1 MISDDNIYSAYNK
14 LHSQQE
20 RRGFLDGHPSFK
32 IKVALLEKIDQIMKL
47 EPKEEKISAE
57 EIYQMRQERA
67 LPLIDALFTWKRGLE
82 ESVPPKSKLG
92 EPSDMAIMKNN
103 TFGITFLTGILR

>member
-1 MISDDNIYSAYNK
+1 MISNDNIYSAYNK

-67 LPLIDALFTWKRGLE
+67 LPLIDALFLPFERDHCETAYLSELRGLHL
-82 ESVPPKSKLG
+82 PPEYTQQPVRG
-92 EPSDMAIMKNN
+92 RGPCC
-103 TFGITFLTGILR
+103 